1 MTMTTSRASAV
12 WEGKLKDGRGV
23 FKAGSQAFQA
33 PYSFQTRFEGAKGST
48 PEELIA
54 AAHAAC
60 LAMALSS
67 GLEKAGT
74 PGTRV
79 SVDAACT
86 IETVDG
92 APTITTMALT
102 VKGKVA
108 GIDNAAFQKAA
119 QGAKDGCPVSRALK
133 GNVAITLQA
142 SLE

>member
-1 MTMTTSRASAV
+1 MTTSRAAAV

-60 LAMALSS
+60 LAMALSA

-133 GNVAITLQA
+133 GNVKITLEAQ
-142 SLE
+142 LEA

>member
-1 MTMTTSRASAV
+1 MTTSRASAV
-12 WEGKLKDGRGV
+12 WEGKLKDGRGM
-23 FKAGSQAFQA
+23 FKAGSQAFQGA
-33 PYSFQTRFEGAKGST
+33 YSYQTRFEGARGST

-60 LAMALSS
+60 LAMSLSA
-67 GLEKAGT
+67 GLERAGT

-86 IETVDG
+86 IERVDG
-92 APTITTMALT
+92 APTITTMAMT

-119 QGAKDGCPVSRALK
+119 QAAKDGCPVSRALK
-133 GNVAITLQA
+133 GNVQITLEA
-142 SLE
+142 TLE

>member
-1 MTMTTSRASAV
+1 MTTSRATAV
-12 WEGKLKDGRGV
+12 WEGKLRDGHGV
-23 FKAGSQAFQA
+23 FKAGSEAFQA
-33 PYSFQTRFEGAKGST
+33 PYSFRTRFEGAKGST

-60 LAMALSS
+60 LAMALSA

-79 SVDAACT
+79 TVDAACT

-92 APTITTMALT
+92 APTITTMVLA

-133 GNVAITLQA
+133 GNVTVTLDAQ
-142 SLE
+142 LEA

>member
-1 MTMTTSRASAV
+1 MTTSRATAV

-23 FKAGSQAFQA
+23 YKAASQAFQA
-33 PYSFQTRFEGAKGST
+33 PYSFKTRFEGAQGST

-60 LAMALSS
+60 YAMALSA

-74 PGTRV
+74 PATRV
-79 SVDAACT
+79 TTDAACT
-86 IETVDG
+86 IDTVDG
-92 APTITTMALT
+92 APTITTIALS
-102 VKGKVA
+102 VKAKVA

-142 SLE
+142 ALE